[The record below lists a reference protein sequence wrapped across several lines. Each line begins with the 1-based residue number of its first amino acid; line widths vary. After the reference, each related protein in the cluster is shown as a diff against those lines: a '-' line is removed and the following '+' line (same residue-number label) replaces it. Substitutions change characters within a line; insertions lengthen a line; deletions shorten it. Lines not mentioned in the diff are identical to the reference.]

1 MKKILK
7 NKNVVIAIII
17 VILSIIYFSID
28 KIIKKYNYSN
38 DYDIIAEE
46 TKEDDK
52 NNENINKETKEKNI
66 ESLSE
71 EETDLITEEI
81 VEENKK
87 QEETEIRKIYVY
99 VTGEVNNPG
108 VVILNQGSR
117 IVDAIKLAGGTT
129 EKANVSKINFV
140 YVLEDGMKIN
150 IPNDNDLK
158 NNLNFEY
165 ITTNSGDGAN
175 EVSNTKESQKE
186 NNSPKERN
194 TVIVNINTATQTE
207 LETLPGIGPSI
218 ALKIINYRKENGKF
232 NSIEEIKNINGI
244 GDNKFESIKKYIKV

>member
-1 MKKILK
+1 
-7 NKNVVIAIII
+7 
-17 VILSIIYFSID
+17 
-28 KIIKKYNYSN
+28 
-38 DYDIIAEE
+38 
-46 TKEDDK
+46 
-52 NNENINKETKEKNI
+52 
-66 ESLSE
+66 
-71 EETDLITEEI
+71 
-81 VEENKK
+81 
-87 QEETEIRKIYVY
+87 
-99 VTGEVNNPG
+99 
-108 VVILNQGSR
+108 
-117 IVDAIKLAGGTT
+117 
-129 EKANVSKINFV
+129 
-140 YVLEDGMKIN
+140 MKIN

-175 EVSNTKESQKE
+175 EVSNTKESQNE
-186 NNSPKERN
+186 NNSQKERN